1 MEITSPVMRNK
12 KEEFIMFREI
22 RKSERITEEDRK
34 RREEERKYLEIKPQ
48 NTSIDDLKAF
58 WNLIFQGE
66 ES

>member
-1 MEITSPVMRNK
+1 
-12 KEEFIMFREI
+12 MFREI

-34 RREEERKYLEIKPQ
+34 RREEKLKYLEIKPQ
-48 NTSIDDLKAF
+48 NTSIDDSKAF

>member
-1 MEITSPVMRNK
+1 MRNK

-22 RKSERITEEDRK
+22 RKSERITEEDEK
-34 RREEERKYLEIKPQ
+34 IREEKRKYLEIKHQ
-48 NTSIDDLKAF
+48 NTSIDDSKAF

>member
-1 MEITSPVMRNK
+1 MRNK

-34 RREEERKYLEIKPQ
+34 RREEKLKYLKIKPQ
-48 NTSIDDLKAF
+48 NTDIDDSKAF